1 MHKALIA
8 VDGSDAAHRA
18 VRHVIALAAVCP
30 SMEVVLLNV
39 QPEID
44 DWGVRRVLTK
54 EEVEAMEESRGG
66 DTLREDRAALTAAGV
81 RFVPRVEIGSPAA
94 TIVRVAGEENC
105 DGIVMGSRGM
115 GTVSAALLGSV
126 SSEVLHLSDLP
137 VTLIK

>member
-1 MHKALIA
+1 MHKKLVA
-8 VDGSDAAHRA
+8 VDGSPAAHRA
-18 VRHVIALAAVCP
+18 VRHVVALAAVCP
-30 SMEVVLLNV
+30 SLEVVLLNI

-66 DTLREDRAALTAAGV
+66 DILRDERALLTAAGV
-81 RFVPRVEIGSPAA
+81 RFTPLVEIGSPAA
-94 TIVRVAGEENC
+94 TIARVAVEQGC

-126 SSEVLHLSDLP
+126 SSEVLHLSELP